1 MILIVLTL
9 FLLMA
14 SVVHLIV
21 IIKNTK
27 SELRYWIRKYLEISK
42 LNNNKDE

>member
-1 MILIVLTL
+1 MMLILLTL
-9 FLLMA
+9 ILLIA

-21 IIKNTK
+21 VIKRTK

>member
-1 MILIVLTL
+1 MMLILLTL
-9 FLLMA
+9 ILLIA

-21 IIKNTK
+21 VIKKTK

-42 LNNNKDE
+42 LNNNKYE